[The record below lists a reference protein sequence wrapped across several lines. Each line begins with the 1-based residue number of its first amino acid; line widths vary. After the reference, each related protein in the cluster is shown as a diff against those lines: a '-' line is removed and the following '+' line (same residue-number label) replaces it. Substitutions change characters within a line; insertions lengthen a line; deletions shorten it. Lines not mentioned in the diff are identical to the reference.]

1 MFGVAHTGHG
11 YGTMLCP
18 LHHCLATQHQPK
30 DLPVA
35 PDDHRLPEQD
45 TAARVPVNAQPPSL
59 TERPAWQSLQQH
71 FETHHDLQLQR
82 LFADDPLRGH
92 RFSAEAAGIHL
103 DYSKNLVT
111 AETIDLLLKLAEEC
125 GLRKRINAMFNGEK
139 INVTENRAVLHVALR
154 STAGT
159 RVVVDGR
166 NIVPDVH
173 AMLEKMSAL
182 AEDVRSG
189 RWLGYTGKRIR
200 HVVNIGIGGSDLG
213 PAMAHEALRHY
224 SQAGLDFHFVSNVDG
239 TDFSEATRGMD
250 AAETLFII
258 CSKTFTTAE
267 TLVNART
274 ARRWCLDQLSDS
286 DAVRRHFV
294 AVSANV
300 AEVVRFGIDID
311 NVFGLPDWVGGRYS
325 ICSAIGLSTMIS
337 VGADNFRSMLEGFRA
352 MDEHFQTAPFD
363 RNLPVLMGLLAV
375 WYNNF
380 FGSQTTAMLPYD
392 QYLKRLPA
400 YLQQL
405 SMESNG
411 KSVTMDGVPVNYRT
425 APACWGGPGSN
436 GQHSFYQLLHQGT
449 TLIPCD
455 FIGFCR
461 SLNPLPHHHDFL
473 MANLFAQS
481 AALAFG
487 STERPA
493 VSGSTG
499 HQLNA
504 HRYIAGNRPSNTLLV
519 EKLTPATLGA
529 LIALYEHSIFTQG
542 AIWNINS
549 FDQWGVELGKVLAQR
564 MLPEFENNGISPAV
578 HDSSTEALIGRYLR
592 DR

>member
-1 MFGVAHTGHG
+1 M
-11 YGTMLCP
+11 
-18 LHHCLATQHQPK
+18 
-30 DLPVA
+30 A

-45 TAARVPVNAQPPSL
+45 TAASVPVNAQTAPSL
-59 TERPAWQSLQQH
+59 TGRPAWQSLQQH

-103 DYSKNLVT
+103 DYSKNLAT

-139 INVTENRAVLHVALR
+139 INITENRAVLHVALR
-154 STAGT
+154 SAAGA

-224 SQAGLDFHFVSNVDG
+224 SQTGLDFHFVSNVDG
-239 TDFSEATRGMD
+239 TDFSEATKGMD

-267 TLVNART
+267 TLINART
-274 ARRWCLDQLSDS
+274 ARRWCLGQLSDS
-286 DAVRRHFV
+286 NAVRRHFV

-425 APACWGGPGSN
+425 APACWGEPGSN

-499 HQLNA
+499 YQLNA